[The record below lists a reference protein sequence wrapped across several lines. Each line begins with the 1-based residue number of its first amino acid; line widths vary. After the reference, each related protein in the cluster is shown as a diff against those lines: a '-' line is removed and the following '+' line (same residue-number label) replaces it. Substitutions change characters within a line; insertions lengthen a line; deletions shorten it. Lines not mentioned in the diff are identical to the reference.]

1 MKIKLT
7 TYEPPADLPAC
18 CICDFHT
25 VEYYDESGNITGKA
39 YCGISEQ
46 GAATYKVKAVY
57 IDDDA
62 KRFLWRQNF
71 DRLDNTDRKAIL
83 AVFPDILQKDA
94 ATLKTVN
101 ELAKLARLYI
111 MRHFGKPCT
120 RCGGSGS
127 YALSVAYTELHDGIC
142 HKCGGGGKELPRLTE
157 KMIAKMTQD
166 VIERRQAKK

>member
-94 ATLKTVN
+94 ATLKTVTDYEYKYN
-101 ELAKLARLYI
+101 FWTGDFVLVPNVHTETVPEKYEVLYFVTYDNGDTS
-111 MRHFGKPCT
+111 HCWEAVNKAE
-120 RCGGSGS
+120 
-127 YALSVAYTELHDGIC
+127 YDAAVAFLEMQT
-142 HKCGGGGKELPRLTE
+142 KGGG
-157 KMIAKMTQD
+157 Q
-166 VIERRQAKK
+166 